1 MSNSESLS
9 NRGSFCLPVS
19 RQLYASIAGKQPSKP
34 ALRRQ
39 RYKNSQIYCWVY
51 CQSLSNHGSFF
62 ACVIAC
68 LPLARALAI
77 TGSYGS
83 IAIVR
88 AAANRRIA
96 EAAIVGTWKTF
107 SASIRKKRD
116 NKTDILGRHCA
127 CNCLHIL
134 IDPASSRGGWLAKN
148 SGITAKRYNSSGA
161 GNQALKTL
169 TTKKAPCSRGSER
182 LALFDLII

>member
-1 MSNSESLS
+1 M
-9 NRGSFCLPVS
+9 
-19 RQLYASIAGKQPSKP
+19 RQS
-34 ALRRQ
+34 
-39 RYKNSQIYCWVY
+39 
-51 CQSLSNHGSFF
+51 QSLRAWQFRTFWAPDLSASRARTERAPVLQWVTVRAWVIEALFVCQFLASFTPVLLVNSRASQPWGGKGIKIRRYTVEFTAKAWAITALFF

-116 NKTDILGRHCA
+116 NKTDILGRYCA

-134 IDPASSRGGWLAKN
+134 IDPASSRA
-148 SGITAKRYNSSGA
+148 
-161 GNQALKTL
+161 
-169 TTKKAPCSRGSER
+169 R
-182 LALFDLII
+182 LAR